1 MERYQTFG
9 RRVVASIVDS
19 FVFAPV
25 VIFYVW
31 IELAELQDWLRF
43 AVYPIGA
50 LIGLAYNILMHWKY
64 GQTLGKMLVKVK
76 VLDVSEKAI
85 SFRQSCLRDIIY
97 IIVDCVQY
105 GILFSLF
112 IVGYSWKSEAVE
124 STNTYI
130 LFPLCA
136 WLVIDTIVCIKNR
149 KNRALHDL
157 IAGTV
162 VVRSDILS
170 DGDNEQ
176 TMLMEPPSP
185 DAYDFSSNDLEN
197 NR

>member
-19 FVFAPV
+19 LVFAPV

-43 AVYPIGA
+43 TVYPIGA
-50 LIGLAYNILMHWKY
+50 LVGLAYNILMHWKY

-76 VLDVSEKAI
+76 VLDVAEKAI
-85 SFRQSCLRDIIY
+85 SLWQSCLRDIIY

-130 LFPLCA
+130 LFPLYA

-185 DAYDFSSNDLEN
+185 DAYDFSSNDLED